1 MTEKIENKNLEVR
14 TWSAEG
20 KVNTYADKLKG
31 KEIGKQE
38 TEKEHQQAED
48 MLKNINQP
56 KSKEAKKETVKN
68 PSSLTPDIDTAIS
81 NLHRPEAEK
90 GIRQSYTNID
100 TTIKNSKNEKWIAGF
115 LGKIMNKIL
124 R

>member
-1 MTEKIENKNLEVR
+1 M
-14 TWSAEG
+14 
-20 KVNTYADKLKG
+20 NTYADKLKG

-100 TTIKNSKNEKWIAGF
+100 TTIKNSKNEK
-115 LGKIMNKIL
+115 
-124 R
+124 